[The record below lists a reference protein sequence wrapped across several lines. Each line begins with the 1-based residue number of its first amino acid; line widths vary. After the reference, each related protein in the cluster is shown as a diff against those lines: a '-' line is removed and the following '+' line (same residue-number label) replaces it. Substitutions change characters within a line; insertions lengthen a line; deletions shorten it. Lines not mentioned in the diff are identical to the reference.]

1 MANKKLDDDLD
12 LGIEKEAGSKKK
24 MIILI
29 VVGVVVL
36 LGGGL
41 GVGWFMLGGESADWE
56 ESVEA
61 EAASAEAEK
70 GPPIYLSL
78 APAFVVNLP
87 PGGQARMLQLG
98 VDVMARQPELIEFL
112 KHNDPMI
119 RNNLLNLFGTQDSDS
134 LRAREGKEKLQAE
147 VLKALNKIIK
157 GQDGPGEVEAVYFT
171 SFVMQ

>member
-1 MANKKLDDDLD
+1 MVNKKLDDDLD

-29 VVGVVVL
+29 VVGVVIL

-41 GVGWFMLGGESADWE
+41 GLGWFMLGGGSGDGEA
-56 ESVEA
+56 SVEVDTD
-61 EAASAEAEK
+61 SAEAEK
-70 GPPIYLSL
+70 LPPIYLSL
-78 APAFVVNLP
+78 TPAFVVNLP

-119 RNNLLNLFGTQDSDS
+119 RNNLLNLFGTQDSDA

-147 VLKALNKIIK
+147 VLKVLNQIVK
-157 GQDGPGEVEAVYFT
+157 GQNGPGEVEAVYFT